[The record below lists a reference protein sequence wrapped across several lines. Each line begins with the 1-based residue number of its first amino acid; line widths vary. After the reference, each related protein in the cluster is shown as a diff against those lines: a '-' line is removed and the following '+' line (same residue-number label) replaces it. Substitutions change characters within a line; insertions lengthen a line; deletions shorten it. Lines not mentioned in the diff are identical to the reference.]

1 MKSIA
6 PQGSDAPLILAVF
19 LLKKTPYS
27 KKNPL
32 RGDVL
37 RRIKDS
43 NRNSGVRRLGG
54 IIAFHDE
61 LYFRPSRRIKGGG
74 VHTLKQKTDY
84 DELRTHQIYD
94 ELRSFSV
101 DFEMSDF
108 IPQINSS

>member
-74 VHTLKQKTDY
+74 VASKTFA
-84 DELRTHQIYD
+84 RAF
-94 ELRSFSV
+94 R
-101 DFEMSDF
+101 
-108 IPQINSS
+108 